1 MTQIYLQLVLVQLK
15 HTVDKDIYKLSFCS
29 ETKKQA

>member
-1 MTQIYLQLVLVQLK
+1 MAQIYLQLVLVQLK
-15 HTVDKDIYKLSFCS
+15 NTVDKDFHEPSLCS